1 MTTSDRDGR
10 HPWASPSVHAHVA
23 AARPAVPW
31 KRDTETGDQFVNV
44 AEVSGPCWWRI
55 LHSWAEAIREE
66 GCSSCGEFAVGAT
79 VALHDLVNVEL
90 GKPVWDRRNFVDF
103 AAAYHAAAEEV
114 LGMHV
119 DKPAM
124 GRAIIP
130 STISARIK
138 AASALLEQAAE
149 QATAARPQAL
159 QDEAIAVDVS
169 GEGDFVSERLADPDE
184 FDPRSLRTVSQGD
197 HRIVIGCAPKE
208 WDSGRQLCRAG
219 TRAQS
224 VLHPRGEEQELIDEA
239 RKRGLPIFQQDDP
252 LLEHLEE
259 EIQRAWGI

>member
-1 MTTSDRDGR
+1 MAKSGRDGT
-10 HPWASPSVHAHVA
+10 HPLASRSVHSHA
-23 AARPAVPW
+23 AGARQAVPW
-31 KRDTETGDQFVNV
+31 ERHSETGEQFVNV

-55 LHSWAEAIREE
+55 LHSWAEAIRDE

-103 AAAYHAAAEEV
+103 AAKCHAAAEEV
-114 LGMHV
+114 LGIHV

-124 GRAIIP
+124 GRAIVP
-130 STISARIK
+130 STISERIR
-138 AASALLEQAAE
+138 AGSALPRQGVEQAA
-149 QATAARPQAL
+149 AARPQAL
-159 QDEAIAVDVS
+159 QDEAIAVDLGGK
-169 GEGDFVSERLADPDE
+169 GEFISERLADPDE
-184 FDPRSLRTVSQGD
+184 FDPRSFRTVSQGD
-197 HRIVIGCAPKE
+197 HRIVIGCTPKE

-224 VLHPRGEEQELIDEA
+224 VLHPRSEEQELLDEA